1 MCSKKIKRH
10 NVKALNMITNKDK
23 AKAMTEHIHV
33 FVIANS
39 MVQHVIQNKNG
50 IIKQVNVNVR
60 IFLSVYSLN
69 PSTCIC
75 ENSKYLKSVADTS
88 VTKFDESVIVI
99 NNLSTKKTNAITTNV
114 MSSALTITFLIAVS
128 LCFYLI
134 KYQPRQ
140 LLPFH

>member
-1 MCSKKIKRH
+1 M
-10 NVKALNMITNKDK
+10 
-23 AKAMTEHIHV
+23 
-33 FVIANS
+33 
-39 MVQHVIQNKNG
+39 Q
-50 IIKQVNVNVR
+50 
-60 IFLSVYSLN
+60 
-69 PSTCIC
+69 
-75 ENSKYLKSVADTS
+75 SVADTS